1 MNNTTDR
8 PRTEIEFTW
17 PKVPLNIV
25 LVEPEIPP
33 NTGNIARLCAATGTR
48 LHLIEPLGFQLTSKA
63 MKRAGLDYWDQLELI
78 FHKQKDD
85 FLSWLGDRK
94 PWLVS
99 KHGKLRYDRAD
110 YSDGDILIFGNEI
123 TGLPEQWI
131 SRWSDRILYIPMI
144 GKIRSYNLANT
155 AGIVLA
161 HASLKAGIYDMSR

>member
-1 MNNTTDR
+1 MDLSSSA
-8 PRTEIEFTW
+8 
-17 PKVPLNIV
+17 V
-25 LVEPEIPP
+25 
-33 NTGNIARLCAATGTR
+33 
-48 LHLIEPLGFQLTSKA
+48 
-63 MKRAGLDYWDQLELI
+63 KRAGLDYWDQLELI

-131 SRWSDRILYIPMI
+131 SRWSDRTVYVPMI
-144 GKIRSYNLANT
+144 GRIRSYNLANT

-161 HASLKAGIYDMSR
+161 HASLKAGIYDNSR

>member
-1 MNNTTDR
+1 MLH
-8 PRTEIEFTW
+8 
-17 PKVPLNIV
+17 VALYQ
-25 LVEPEIPP
+25 PEIPP
-33 NTGNIARLCAATGTR
+33 NTGNIARQCVGMNAC
-48 LHLIEPLGFQLTSKA
+48 LHIIGPIDMDLSSSA
-63 MKRAGLDYWDQLELI
+63 VKRAGLDYWDQLELI

-131 SRWSDRILYIPMI
+131 SRWSDRTVYVPMI
-144 GKIRSYNLANT
+144 GRIRSYNLANT

-161 HASLKAGIYDMSR
+161 HASLKAGIYDKSR

>member
-1 MNNTTDR
+1 MLH
-8 PRTEIEFTW
+8 
-17 PKVPLNIV
+17 VV
-25 LVEPEIPP
+25 LYQPEIPP
-33 NTGNIARLCAATGTR
+33 NTGNIARQCVGMNAC
-48 LHLIEPLGFQLTSKA
+48 LHIVGPISMDLSSSA
-63 MKRAGLDYWDQLELI
+63 VKRAGLDYWDQLELI

-131 SRWSDRILYIPMI
+131 SRWSDRTVYVPMI
-144 GKIRSYNLANT
+144 GNIRSYNLANT
-155 AGIVLA
+155 AGIILA
-161 HASLKAGIYDMSR
+161 HASLKAGIYDENK

>member
-1 MNNTTDR
+1 MLH
-8 PRTEIEFTW
+8 
-17 PKVPLNIV
+17 VALYQ
-25 LVEPEIPP
+25 PEIPP
-33 NTGNIARLCAATGTR
+33 NTGNIARQCVGMNAC
-48 LHLIEPLGFQLTSKA
+48 LHIIGPIDMDLSSSA
-63 MKRAGLDYWDQLELI
+63 VKRAGLDYWDQLELI

-131 SRWSDRILYIPMI
+131 SRWSDRTVYVPMI
-144 GKIRSYNLANT
+144 GRIRSYNLANT

-161 HASLKAGIYDMSR
+161 HASLKAGIYDNSR